1 MEEKEKVR
9 VFIAL
14 GSNLENRKAL
24 LDHAMA
30 LMDERGAAIISKS
43 SVYETKA
50 YGVEDQPD
58 FLNMVVEAETC
69 LLPLELL
76 DVLQGIEYELGR
88 VRIKRWGPRTIDLD
102 IILYDDMVIDNERL
116 KVPHTDMCNRFFV
129 LEPLCEI
136 APDIIHPL
144 LNKTVSQMLNELKH
158 PKE

>member
-1 MEEKEKVR
+1 MGNKEKVG
-9 VFIAL
+9 VYIAL

-24 LDHAMA
+24 LDEAMS
-30 LMDERGAAIISKS
+30 LMNERGASIIKKS

-58 FLNMVVEAETC
+58 FLNMVVESETS
-69 LLPLELL
+69 LPPLELL
-76 DVLQGIEYELGR
+76 DVLQGIESELGR

-102 IILYDDMVIDNERL
+102 ILFYGGMVIDNERL
-116 KVPHTDMCNRFFV
+116 KVPHIDMQNRFFV

-144 LNKTVSQMLNELKH
+144 LNKTASQMLYELKQC
-158 PKE
+158 KG